1 MKIKNILQN
10 TLITKISTFSLCL
23 FAKIQRYINV
33 REYRKGGGAFKNE
46 QSRIDEEKQNKK
58 YNTIIVGHHYT

>member
-33 REYRKGGGAFKNE
+33 REYRKGGGHSKMNNP
-46 QSRIDEEKQNKK
+46 EKLPK
-58 YNTIIVGHHYT
+58 

>member
-33 REYRKGGGAFKNE
+33 REYRKGGGIQK
-46 QSRIDEEKQNKK
+46 
-58 YNTIIVGHHYT
+58 